1 MKRSYPTLIAEESA
15 LSTTPPQ
22 VPSAPTAE
30 APAALA
36 PGQRLGDYR
45 LEACIGQGASA
56 SVWRATDVRLHMQ
69 VALKLFTPH
78 GRAGRALLKGVMRE
92 ARAASRVVSDHV
104 IRVKDA
110 GWMEDRHLGFIAM
123 ELCADYPDVR
133 DLRLG
138 DAVLDG
144 TGGAS
149 PVYFFSHADAAV
161 AARFVRLELAAS
173 GDVLTLS
180 PDHYVPVDGV
190 PTYAKDVRVGDA
202 VARWTG
208 AGFEADVVAGAT
220 NVVAEG
226 LYNPY
231 TLSGTIVVD
240 GVLAS
245 CHSSWILDGL
255 VPPRVAAPV
264 YQRAFVV
271 PRVAY
276 KLIGPRGMDA
286 LFGVGNTGATASIAS
301 QTAALFAVV
310 AILAASA
317 AAASKAALR
326 LAR

>member
-1 MKRSYPTLIAEESA
+1 M
-15 LSTTPPQ
+15 
-22 VPSAPTAE
+22 
-30 APAALA
+30 
-36 PGQRLGDYR
+36 
-45 LEACIGQGASA
+45 
-56 SVWRATDVRLHMQ
+56 
-69 VALKLFTPH
+69 
-78 GRAGRALLKGVMRE
+78 
-92 ARAASRVVSDHV
+92 
-104 IRVKDA
+104 
-110 GWMEDRHLGFIAM
+110 
-123 ELCADYPDVR
+123 R

-144 TGGAS
+144 AGGFS

-161 AARFVRLELAAS
+161 AAPFVRLELATS
-173 GDVLTLS
+173 GATLTLS
-180 PDHYVPVDGV
+180 PDHYVDVRGAPV
-190 PTYAKDVRVGDA
+190 YAKDVRVGDA
-202 VARWTG
+202 LARWTG
-208 AGFEADVVAGAT
+208 VDFVADVVANAT

-310 AILAASA
+310 AILAVSA

-326 LAR
+326 R